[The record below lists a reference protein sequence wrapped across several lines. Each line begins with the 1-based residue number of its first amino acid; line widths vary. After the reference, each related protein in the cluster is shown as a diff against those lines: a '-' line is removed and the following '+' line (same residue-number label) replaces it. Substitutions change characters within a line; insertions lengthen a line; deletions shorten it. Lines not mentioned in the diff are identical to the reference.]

1 MLSLPSSVRIFLC
14 RTPTDLRY
22 SFDGLMSLAERIFE
36 QDPLSGHLFLFI
48 NRRRDRIKILFWD
61 RDGLCIWYKRL
72 EVGTFQ
78 FPSGTS
84 DGQGVELDYSQ
95 LAMLLGGID
104 LRSARQ
110 RKRYRRA
117 AEQDKREWCGVGRLA
132 DMSVRDSLIHRPL
145 PRRAGCIPHAKGELS
160 EMGRQ
165 LPPAPLG
172 PSRAG
177 RGLGRRSPGV
187 L

>member
-1 MLSLPSSVRIFLC
+1 MLSLPSSVRVFLC
-14 RTPTDLRY
+14 RTPTDLRF
-22 SFDGLMSLAERIFE
+22 SFDGLMALAQRIFE
-36 QDPLSGHLFLFI
+36 EDPLSGHLFLFI

-72 EVGTFQ
+72 EVGTSQ

-84 DGQGVELDYSQ
+84 DAQGMELDYSQ

-117 AEQDKREWCGVGRLA
+117 GWGSAETDGGTQARERCPTRRGCTSRGTRV
-132 DMSVRDSLIHRPL
+132 
-145 PRRAGCIPHAKGELS
+145 PR
-160 EMGRQ
+160 
-165 LPPAPLG
+165 
-172 PSRAG
+172 
-177 RGLGRRSPGV
+177 
-187 L
+187 